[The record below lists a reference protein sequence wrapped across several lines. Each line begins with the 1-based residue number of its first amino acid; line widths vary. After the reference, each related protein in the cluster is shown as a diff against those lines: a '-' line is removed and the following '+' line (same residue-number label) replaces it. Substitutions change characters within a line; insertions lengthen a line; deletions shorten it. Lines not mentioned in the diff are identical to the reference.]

1 MNVRM
6 QRTERLEKRH
16 TDSWNCRVS
25 IRKKVPYTPMHELL
39 WEIYDRTGLFDYI
52 QAGASGEQQKANLLM
67 LLQKAR
73 DYESTSYRGLFTL
86 YGI

>member
-1 MNVRM
+1 
-6 QRTERLEKRH
+6 
-16 TDSWNCRVS
+16 
-25 IRKKVPYTPMHELL
+25 MHELL

-73 DYESTSYRGLFTL
+73 IMRAPATGPL
-86 YGI
+86 